1 MENIQEQE
9 QVATESQQ
17 RNRLDKCFFGK
28 ESALKVQ
35 YDKENNNIYLGVG
48 KKGSNNDWT
57 WENAKLKDVEAA
69 EIIRVIASKTEAASF
84 FHSFNNKDT
93 KIWINKNEDSLIIK
107 VDDQSKKL
115 TPAEQEVLRLFLEEV
130 ILQTFFTQRPR
141 TLPKVET
148 EMWGQQPG

>member
-1 MENIQEQE
+1 METIQEQE
-9 QVATESQQ
+9 QVATESQH

-35 YDKENNNIYLGVG
+35 YDKETGKIFLGIG
-48 KKGSNNDWT
+48 KKGSSNDWT

-84 FHSFNNKDT
+84 FHSFNNKNT
-93 KIWINKNEDSLIIK
+93 KIWINKSEDSLIIK

-115 TPAEQEVLRLFLEEV
+115 SPAEQEVLRIFLEEV
-130 ILQTFFTQRPR
+130 ILQSLSHARAAR
-141 TLPKVET
+141 SSET
-148 EMWGQQPG
+148 VS

>member
-1 MENIQEQE
+1 MENTTEQE
-9 QVATESQQ
+9 LVATESQH

-35 YDKENNNIYLGVG
+35 YDKENNKIYLGIG

-84 FHSFNNKDT
+84 FHSFNNKNT

-115 TPAEQEVLRLFLEEV
+115 TPAEQEVLRIFLEGV
-130 ILQTFFTQRPR
+130 ILQSFSHTKPASSS
-141 TLPKVET
+141 EA
-148 EMWGQQPG
+148 GS